1 VPAASCVTDYG
12 MTELASQF
20 YAPGAGFLAGPPWLR
35 ATVVDARSLEPL
47 SPGAPGLL
55 RMCDLANRGSAL
67 VVLTEDFGVA
77 ATDEELASAGGL
89 SATGGRPFRLLG
101 RAPESEARGCSLD
114 AEEVP
119 A

>member
-1 VPAASCVTDYG
+1 
-12 MTELASQF
+12 M
-20 YAPGAGFLAGPPWLR
+20 R
-35 ATVVDARSLEPL
+35 ATVVDPQSLVPL
-47 SPGAPGLL
+47 PPGQPGLL

-77 ATDEELASAGGL
+77 ATDEELAGAGPL
-89 SATGGRPFRLLG
+89 PLATGRPFRLLG